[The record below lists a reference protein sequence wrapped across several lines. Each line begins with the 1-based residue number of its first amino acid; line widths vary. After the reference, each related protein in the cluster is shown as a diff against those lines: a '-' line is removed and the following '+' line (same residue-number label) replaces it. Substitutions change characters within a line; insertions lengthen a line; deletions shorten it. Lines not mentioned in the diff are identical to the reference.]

1 MRPSPLVLMVFV
13 AIGFALIAIP
23 LVRLTRAEGAW
34 RGGEERVAAGPGE
47 GRTPGVST
55 LVRIRF
61 AHAPVRVTLTQDG
74 RPVADFGVPEDPGS
88 GQMERSAHLAGP
100 VEAPVD
106 LLVEATWPEGTP
118 PTALGV
124 EVEPDGAETRR
135 ATVWGEGSSLT
146 ELLTFSWK

>member
-1 MRPSPLVLMVFV
+1 MRPSPLVLLAFV
-13 AIGFALIAIP
+13 AIGFALIAVP
-23 LVRLTRAEGAW
+23 LARLTGAEGAW
-34 RGGEERVAAGPGE
+34 RGGSTGTPSADGPAAAGVP
-47 GRTPGVST
+47 T

-61 AHAPVRVTLTQDG
+61 AHAPLTVRLMQDG
-74 RPVADFGVPEDPGS
+74 RPVAEFGVPEDPAS
-88 GQMERSAHLAGP
+88 GQMERSAVVEGP
-100 VEAPVD
+100 LEAPLD

-135 ATVWGEGSSLT
+135 ATVWAEGMALA